1 MSLARGRAAHRFG
14 LRGWATDWAAARR
27 HWAPERLT
35 VTALE
40 TTGFALFFLM
50 LFVPAA
56 YRPLKVV
63 LLLPLLLATVVRTL
77 LERRVALHPHGAF
90 GCLLF
95 SVLGVVFVL
104 RGYLADAPGAL
115 RMSTVYVIWPWVNAF
130 LLSSL
135 ADEARLWRL
144 ARLMVWTTIAIC
156 AYSVSFILWS
166 AGWLPNAL
174 YLRLDQGQEIGFYG
188 GFMEFGV
195 RSMASL
201 LFLVPFVTGALLT
214 GSHRFRAAHLWLALA
229 SGLAIGLLSGRR
241 AFQLILVLGLPIA
254 VAFRLGLPVKV
265 RRRSGP
271 RVRRTLVSVAAVCIA
286 AVIALQQT
294 YGLSLGVVW
303 TKFKTGFQFSSDAVA
318 QSRALQF
325 TALIDGWLNSPMLG
339 SGHGASASVIR
350 SVEMPWAY
358 ELSYVAFLYHTGLV
372 GFLLYALGVT
382 WIFVQGVRMIREGAS
397 LAPLMIAALTGMTCF
412 LIANATNP
420 YLEKFDCLWTLF
432 LPLGVVNAWLLKR
445 PAAPTPVVQ

>member
-1 MSLARGRAAHRFG
+1 M
-14 LRGWATDWAAARR
+14 
-27 HWAPERLT
+27 
-35 VTALE
+35 TALE

-63 LLLPLLLATVVRTL
+63 LLLPVLLATVVRTL
-77 LERRVALHPHGAF
+77 VERRVALHPHVAF

-156 AYSVSFILWS
+156 SYSVSFILWS

-195 RSMASL
+195 RSMSSL
-201 LFLVPFVTGALLT
+201 LFLVPFVTGALVT

-254 VAFRLGLPVKV
+254 VAFRLGLPVKL
-265 RRRSGP
+265 RRRSGR
-271 RVRRTLVSVAAVCIA
+271 RVRRTLVSAAAVCIA
-286 AVIALQQT
+286 AVIAAAADLRAESRRSMDEIQDRVSVLQRCGGPIAGAAVH
-294 YGLSLGVVW
+294 GLDRRVAELADAGIGTWGVGQCHPVR
-303 TKFKTGFQFSSDAVA
+303 G
-318 QSRALQF
+318 
-325 TALIDGWLNSPMLG
+325 N
-339 SGHGASASVIR
+339 
-350 SVEMPWAY
+350 
-358 ELSYVAFLYHTGLV
+358 
-372 GFLLYALGVT
+372 ALGVRA
-382 WIFVQGVRMIREGAS
+382 VVCCLSVSHRPRRVS
-397 LAPLMIAALTGMTCF
+397 AL
-412 LIANATNP
+412 
-420 YLEKFDCLWTLF
+420 Y
-432 LPLGVVNAWLLKR
+432 AWSDLDHRAGR
-445 PAAPTPVVQ
+445 PADQGRRFARAAHDRGSHGHDVFPDRQCDESVPREI